1 MTWASN
7 RRYIWVYH
15 VFMWIFF
22 LYSQTQERWPP
33 SPIDVVLKKR
43 LNSPWQWW
51 TKLYLFE
58 HTMILFLNGVSLRQC
73 CITMLNVGTNA
84 HYSKRTAWKE
94 ETFLV
99 DWVSLILFLLLCER
113 FFFYHIWIIS
123 QHNQLTFKLACSLVA
138 SSQSKIEYKAIKKII
153 KEYSVC
159 LMVEIVIVND
169 PPPPYC
175 GHARLKTAGF
185 FFFFF
190 QKFGL
195 LPASKRS
202 DRQLWSTHFVQCG

>member
-1 MTWASN
+1 MLHHHVECGHKCSLLETN
-7 RRYIWVYH
+7 GMKRRD
-15 VFMWIFF
+15 IFSGLSF
-22 LYSQTQERWPP
+22 FNIISP
-33 SPIDVVLKKR
+33 SVWK
-43 LNSPWQWW
+43 
-51 TKLYLFE
+51 
-58 HTMILFLNGVSLRQC
+58 IL
-73 CITMLNVGTNA
+73 
-84 HYSKRTAWKE
+84 
-94 ETFLV
+94 
-99 DWVSLILFLLLCER
+99 
-113 FFFYHIWIIS
+113 FFYHIWIIS

-138 SSQSKIEYKAIKKII
+138 SSQSKIEYKAIRKKI

-190 QKFGL
+190 FQKFSL
-195 LPASKRS
+195 LPASQRS

>member
-1 MTWASN
+1 MLHHHVECGHKCSLLETN
-7 RRYIWVYH
+7 GMERRD
-15 VFMWIFF
+15 IFSGLSF
-22 LYSQTQERWPP
+22 FNIISP
-33 SPIDVVLKKR
+33 SVWK
-43 LNSPWQWW
+43 
-51 TKLYLFE
+51 
-58 HTMILFLNGVSLRQC
+58 IL
-73 CITMLNVGTNA
+73 
-84 HYSKRTAWKE
+84 
-94 ETFLV
+94 
-99 DWVSLILFLLLCER
+99 
-113 FFFYHIWIIS
+113 FFYHIWIIS

-190 QKFGL
+190 KSLACFLRVSVVTDSCGARIL
-195 LPASKRS
+195 YSAVKNPHSPFTVRPCLTRWIINHKNGSKYHW
-202 DRQLWSTHFVQCG
+202 LWGE

>member
-1 MTWASN
+1 MLHHHVECGHKCSLLETN
-7 RRYIWVYH
+7 GMERRD
-15 VFMWIFF
+15 IFSGLSF
-22 LYSQTQERWPP
+22 FNIISP
-33 SPIDVVLKKR
+33 SVWK
-43 LNSPWQWW
+43 
-51 TKLYLFE
+51 
-58 HTMILFLNGVSLRQC
+58 IL
-73 CITMLNVGTNA
+73 
-84 HYSKRTAWKE
+84 
-94 ETFLV
+94 
-99 DWVSLILFLLLCER
+99 
-113 FFFYHIWIIS
+113 FFYHIWIIS

-190 QKFGL
+190 KSLACFLRVSVVTDSCGARILYSAVKNPHNPFIVRPCLTRWIINHKNGSKYHWLWGEL
-195 LPASKRS
+195 LIQFRLHGDQTISVC
-202 DRQLWSTHFVQCG
+202 WS